1 METLAEKAQRLGM
14 KPAGKPVATSTAP
27 VGETLTQKAQ
37 RLGVKP
43 VQPTQPEPKQDGF
56 LKSLAKDVAG
66 TLVVN
71 PVSRVT
77 ELATRTFAP
86 NSLAAQGYREGG
98 DMNVLG
104 VTVPEQKAF
113 GQGGLKQIVG
123 DAAKSAS
130 YLYGGGA
137 VGQVGKASLAGRIG
151 QGFLQGAKGGAVSGA
166 LYGGGSEIQKDDATV
181 GSVLKETA
189 LGGAIGGV
197 TGGVLGGALPVVPA
211 LVKGA
216 KPEKIMQRVARV
228 NALDQEKFAQTAKE
242 SIGEYLV
249 MRGIYGNDDEIV
261 NQLAT
266 RFSESKSVADDALS
280 KLQGNWKNGAVD
292 DALSDLAEREAR
304 VSSKNVPSR
313 DMARVSEL
321 SNKHRTQGLT
331 MSEINEVKR
340 LYERNV
346 KLGYLKERNTDMVA
360 RSTGIDDAIRTWQF
374 SQADKLG
381 LKNLGE
387 INRETRLAR
396 QLGDALL
403 KKNARSGG
411 NNAFGLTD
419 AILISGGDPQAIS
432 MLIAKRTF
440 GSKGVQSAIA
450 KKLAPDATVGTPSAI
465 FGKRAP
471 NKDIFPSTVIPS
483 GESTFGTLDLSKK
496 PANAVGTRVSIPV
509 QEAKATQ
516 GGTKQSPQQSQTK
529 VESVSLP
536 PTIPP
541 KATKSSKGVGTVLP
555 NKTGSEAFAGG
566 IAGIEKDENGEW
578 TFNKEKALAG
588 MIGVAGLTRS
598 KTVQELSKKL
608 TTHGNKIL
616 DDFITVVD
624 TGAVS
629 KTKDGLLTF
638 KAVNGMT
645 ADEVETAFMEGLK
658 SVNNNKVHENLE
670 SASPKKISNFF
681 KEILDEKRAIG
692 KAKTDALDPKNFKS
706 AEEFVKGDKVIY
718 NGDEYTFVK
727 NYGVSGDKRL
737 IEDAYGRQ
745 TPVLPEQIKKSKDA
759 SGVGKYGMSHR
770 PTKTGA
776 TADDISKGGEVIPE
790 DFYEHPEWYANMRD
804 KAYQE
809 SWRALQSVKGKPN
822 ADITIYR
829 ASPKNELNDGDWVT
843 LSKEYAKGESLSEN
857 TPVHS
862 FKVKAKDIQFAG
874 DDINEFGYY
883 PNQK

>member
-43 VQPTQPEPKQDGF
+43 VQPTQPEPKKDGF
-56 LKSLAKDVAG
+56 FKSLAKDVAG

-137 VGQVGKASLAGRIG
+137 VGQVGRATLAGRIG
-151 QGFLQGAKGGAVSGA
+151 QGFLQGAKGGVVSGA

-249 MRGIYGNDDEIV
+249 KRGIYGNDDEIV

-266 RFSESKSVADDALS
+266 RFSESKSVADDAIS

-432 MLIAKRTF
+432 MLIAKKTF

-450 KKLAPDATVGTPSAI
+450 KKIAPDATVGTPSAI

-483 GESTFGTLDLSKK
+483 GESTFGTLNLGKK
-496 PANAVGTRVSIPV
+496 SPTSNKKGVSIPV
-509 QEAKATQ
+509 KEARNPSTLIPKKYRLPAGNPDMVAGPTVQLRPAPTMEKGVAPSPQYYGTQKMLPERAGAIQLPATQ
-516 GGTKQSPQQSQTK
+516 GATKQSPQQSQTK
-529 VESVSLP
+529 VRSVSLP

-541 KATKSSKGVGTVLP
+541 KATKSSKGVGT
-555 NKTGSEAFAGG
+555 EAFFNPAQKPKLLDSIKNTLKDQGG
-566 IAGIEKDENGEW
+566 YVATPGRKESLRQVLKRQSESSSNISRINDKGVERVVEYIDWANGVKKFSGE
-578 TFNKEKALAG
+578 ELKALKSDAQDIAG
-588 MIGVAGLTRS
+588 MIGVDQYGT
-598 KTVQELSKKL
+598 
-608 TTHGNKIL
+608 
-616 DDFITVVD
+616 D
-624 TGAVS
+624 
-629 KTKDGLLTF
+629 
-638 KAVNGMT
+638 KA
-645 ADEVETAFMEGLK
+645 L
-658 SVNNNKVHENLE
+658 
-670 SASPKKISNFF
+670 AS
-681 KEILDEKRAIG
+681 
-692 KAKTDALDPKNFKS
+692 
-706 AEEFVKGDKVIY
+706 EFVKKLGGKVDKKVVVQETPTKPLFKLPPEKKLKKLLEKAGY
-718 NGDEYTFVK
+718 DYDQMVK
-727 NYGVSGDKRL
+727 DGFTD
-737 IEDAYGRQ
+737 
-745 TPVLPEQIKKSKDA
+745 EQIL
-759 SGVGKYGMSHR
+759 
-770 PTKTGA
+770 
-776 TADDISKGGEVIPE
+776 
-790 DFYEHPEWYANMRD
+790 
-804 KAYQE
+804 KA
-809 SWRALQSVKGKPN
+809 
-822 ADITIYR
+822 
-829 ASPKNELNDGDWVT
+829 LN
-843 LSKEYAKGESLSEN
+843 S
-857 TPVHS
+857 
-862 FKVKAKDIQFAG
+862 
-874 DDINEFGYY
+874 
-883 PNQK
+883 